1 MRRNLY
7 ALYFYANMP
16 ITLLRLLDEIDR
28 EIDRDYNKNS

>member
-7 ALYFYANMP
+7 NMP